1 MPSRYNLPRVSE
13 LWNQQDVNQF
23 NKLDF
28 YLATLEA
35 QYYPKWQLFNKL
47 FGSIKWQANM
57 GNTMKGVRAEH
68 SPIGRQMFF
77 PNNITDPPK
86 KDIHE
91 VREVSETARIK
102 RHLYESPQFA
112 FLPSFTD
119 FRREQIPFAVDDIT
133 MQIGVADDQFA
144 RSTIFHRSP
153 TVYIS
158 GKAGGVGAFAG
169 NEIVAAPVGDGSDDG
184 STAKTTAWLQ
194 EAASYAGNNLGN
206 LGFKTTKKAATIFG
220 EDIRAPF
227 FEGGAGQPTP
237 NEVLKGKYL
246 LVSSNEAFEYLSFDD
261 FVLANKE
268 ITRDVLNAE
277 FNGTIGSRIVWKS
290 ERFPLR
296 MLADGTFP
304 APEIREGNSG
314 AYNYGE
320 PVPNPAYVSAP
331 YEWAFL
337 IGGGAYKMIKVGAPP
352 KEFASPMAEE
362 KFRKMNWNG
371 EVKITSDL
379 LVNLGTAAA
388 PVMDTN
394 KHGEFVQL
402 IASTVHGIIPC
413 NRRYVLPILYRRVR
427 VQAN

>member
-1 MPSRYNLPRVSE
+1 MPSRYNLPRTAE
-13 LWNQQDVNQF
+13 TWNQQDVNLF

-47 FGSIKWQANM
+47 FGSIKWQANQ
-57 GNTMKGVRAEH
+57 GNVMKGVRAEH

-77 PNNITDPPK
+77 PNNITSAPK
-86 KDIHE
+86 KDVHE
-91 VREVSETARIK
+91 VREVTEEARIK

-119 FRREQIPFAVDDIT
+119 FRREQIPFAVDDLT
-133 MQIGVADDQFA
+133 MQISVADDQFA

-153 TVYIS
+153 YVYIS
-158 GKAGGVGAFAG
+158 GKGSVAAGAFAG
-169 NEIVAAPVGDGSDDG
+169 NEIVSAPVGDGSDDG

-194 EAASYAGNNLGN
+194 EAASYVGNNLGN
-206 LGFKTTKKAATIFG
+206 LGFKAIKKVATIFG

-227 FEGGAGQPTP
+227 FEAGANQPVP

-246 LVSSNEAFEYLSFDD
+246 LVGSNEAFEYLSFDD

-277 FNGTIGSRIVWKS
+277 FNGTIGSRVVWKS

-296 MLADGTFP
+296 MKADGTFP
-304 APEIREGNSG
+304 APEVREGDAN
-314 AYNYGE
+314 AYNKGE
-320 PVPNPAYVSAP
+320 PVPNPDYVNAP

-337 IGGGAYKMIKVGAPP
+337 IGGGAYKMIKVGPPP
-352 KEFASPMAEE
+352 KEFASPMSEE
-362 KFRKMNWNG
+362 KFRKLNWNG
-371 EVKITSDL
+371 EVKITSDIL
-379 LVNLGTAAA
+379 INYGNNIL
-388 PVMDTN
+388 DTN
-394 KHGEFVQL
+394 KYGEYAQL